1 MATGRNPS
9 DSEIFPEPVD
19 RESARIVKN
28 QITNEIERSMLRST
42 ETRGT
47 GLWTQEVF
55 SLLDDKLG
63 GSEEEGRTLLDTFDT
78 RVNERIR
85 TLSNTKWD
93 MGTATGQKAAADLL
107 LDHLGLFP
115 NEVSDDFYEQLQNN
129 VANYPSL
136 SDALN
141 DADLTLQIGTDSAS
155 KYLEDASDSREAM
168 NTEASLIKGIKS
180 AALSQGFL
188 SVTSSKGFQDH
199 FDTNVVPEVA
209 RRIINAGGIS
219 SIEEIDS
226 YVSELLQAGD
236 IFKSYDLKEEGSG
249 GYSEQFNPAAPPSI
263 PGTFEWEGKS
273 YDLMNIGPSGKPL
286 FEFPNFAQTQTKWE
300 APDFTFEDIA
310 PELQG
315 LFTDKPDFANWLV
328 KEMQDPKFKD
338 EWEKAAKPSFDEE
351 AYSAQLEGLVQQAL
365 PDVDTWKEAQ
375 KDIDEAQAFID
386 KTAPDEYAD
395 FPFEPSDPGLSKA
408 YAALEA
414 AKKQQQDIIGP
425 PPPGTTK
432 EGEPTTFPG
441 MQGDPFA
448 IFDKETREAMRQ
460 QYTTAGMTQQK
471 FFESRLPGFEE
482 RYRQSPLY
490 LVEKQQR
497 EEREEAK
504 RKQKE
509 REERTEVSRVE
520 AERRRRVGVGTGGRG
535 LTVFRRRQ

>member
-1 MATGRNPS
+1 
-9 DSEIFPEPVD
+9 V
-19 RESARIVKN
+19 
-28 QITNEIERSMLRST
+28 
-42 ETRGT
+42 
-47 GLWTQEVF
+47 
-55 SLLDDKLG
+55 
-63 GSEEEGRTLLDTFDT
+63 
-78 RVNERIR
+78 
-85 TLSNTKWD
+85 
-93 MGTATGQKAAADLL
+93 
-107 LDHLGLFP
+107 
-115 NEVSDDFYEQLQNN
+115 
-129 VANYPSL
+129 
-136 SDALN
+136 
-141 DADLTLQIGTDSAS
+141 
-155 KYLEDASDSREAM
+155 
-168 NTEASLIKGIKS
+168 
-180 AALSQGFL
+180 
-188 SVTSSKGFQDH
+188 
-199 FDTNVVPEVA
+199 
-209 RRIINAGGIS
+209 RRITNAGGIS
-219 SIEEIDS
+219 SPEEIDS
-226 YVSELLQAGD
+226 YVKELLQVGD
-236 IFKSYDLKEEGSG
+236 IFKTYDLKEEGSG

-273 YDLMNIGPSGKPL
+273 YDLMNIGPSGKPM

-300 APDFTFEDIA
+300 APDFVFEDVA

-351 AYSAQLEGLVQQAL
+351 AYSAQLEGLIEQAL
-365 PDVDTWKEAQ
+365 PKVDKWQEAQ
-375 KDIDEAQAFID
+375 KDIDEAQASVD
-386 KTAPDEYAD
+386 KVDKFTGDIFTDPYAYDET
-395 FPFEPSDPGLSKA
+395 

-504 RKQKE
+504 R
-509 REERTEVSRVE
+509 
-520 AERRRRVGVGTGGRG
+520 
-535 LTVFRRRQ
+535 